1 MSYYDAP
8 RRGFLIPDTRLTA
21 TNEVT
26 AEATGDEASVRAG
39 GIAEPDSASARL
51 VIESTGDQ
59 DSDLVYQIEQGG
71 FPQLGAGARYS
82 YRTATEASTAR
93 RGWNAPNLIT
103 GWTAADYSTTAN
115 TMVCALALAN
125 GQILVAYRAGS
136 TTAYFQTYTPST
148 DTWSGTIAFPAT
160 VHATGGIALAQMPEG
175 SVVVMFREATTG
187 QWRIYRYSIADA
199 VSGGAWVVHSVDMFD
214 TEPATAQTW
223 SRLLILP
230 SGDWAIFYGYSG
242 ALWQYASNTGGVT
255 FTRVAAGTPTAAKD
269 ADAVLAASGKIIV
282 FAGGGGLLS
291 SYTIGSPWT
300 PYSSVTAVTVSAE
313 EGEVWTCADPNG
325 RVYVYVQ
332 EETPTNDLRMSYTDD
347 DGATWTSA
355 AMGVLAGS
363 TVADTTTYLVSGQA
377 IHAGGSVWMCHQFV
391 DAAETEDGSV
401 CLMKLGGWSSVTVG
415 TRSISAGNTGYS
427 NNDNYR
433 ISPGIDSASVARGRV
448 LIPIAIPSNTTGWT
462 AAGTA
467 TPTTS
472 GGRVV
477 VATSAN
483 QAYFDHSTAPAT
495 GDSAL
500 AMARWNLSVGAGSGS
515 LQEAGLKIRLTN
527 TSDYEIGIFLT
538 STGFVVYD
546 VVGVAALATITTT
559 TSADF
564 DVFVDFRPGAYLWVG
579 YKAVTAST
587 WTEAWEG
594 AATTAVATTGTRY
607 VRWGT
612 ASTSTTTHSYRFAWS
627 MTIDAAY
634 TNIAFESSSA
644 TYPNI
649 IGRLLTTSP
658 APLDKVS
665 AYGRKQTYVRG
676 KDGPGRVTDTFQAR
690 TRSEFAHENVMWQYA
705 PSPRTP
711 WKSTGTT
718 AQTIVW
724 QPAAG
729 AITSIGGPCIAMLV
743 LNTNAPF
750 HVLSGYT
757 GGAYVT
763 LGTIATYQGFAGLSY
778 TRTGNVIRINGGT
791 KGSRYVRRGEFIGAS
806 VKLGAGVVRRIERHS
821 EGVWNTTGRAV
832 ELVLATDG
840 EGAYTGTEAASGT
853 MWIYAKNAL
862 IIIPDV
868 AIGTYS
874 KIKWEASGG
883 EDVTDGAYRTGQ
895 VIIGEVMVMG
905 QTWDWGYTADHTAPV
920 SDTETRPGSTR
931 RSATGPIG
939 RTWGVGWTE
948 GVDSSNAN
956 SATTTTIPD
965 FLAYSSGSTSGEATR
980 GDTAGQLKGLL
991 QETRGGEVPV
1001 VVLPRIPTSS
1011 TIYTDPDLFLYGRIA
1026 PELRIENVHGDEG
1039 TNTVDRVASV
1049 SVREIT

>member
-1 MSYYDAP
+1 
-8 RRGFLIPDTRLTA
+8 
-21 TNEVT
+21 
-26 AEATGDEASVRAG
+26 
-39 GIAEPDSASARL
+39 
-51 VIESTGDQ
+51 
-59 DSDLVYQIEQGG
+59 
-71 FPQLGAGARYS
+71 
-82 YRTATEASTAR
+82 
-93 RGWNAPNLIT
+93 
-103 GWTAADYSTTAN
+103 
-115 TMVCALALAN
+115 
-125 GQILVAYRAGS
+125 
-136 TTAYFQTYTPST
+136 
-148 DTWSGTIAFPAT
+148 
-160 VHATGGIALAQMPEG
+160 
-175 SVVVMFREATTG
+175 
-187 QWRIYRYSIADA
+187 
-199 VSGGAWVVHSVDMFD
+199 
-214 TEPATAQTW
+214 
-223 SRLLILP
+223 
-230 SGDWAIFYGYSG
+230 
-242 ALWQYASNTGGVT
+242 
-255 FTRVAAGTPTAAKD
+255 
-269 ADAVLAASGKIIV
+269 
-282 FAGGGGLLS
+282 
-291 SYTIGSPWT
+291 
-300 PYSSVTAVTVSAE
+300 
-313 EGEVWTCADPNG
+313 
-325 RVYVYVQ
+325 
-332 EETPTNDLRMSYTDD
+332 
-347 DGATWTSA
+347 
-355 AMGVLAGS
+355 
-363 TVADTTTYLVSGQA
+363 
-377 IHAGGSVWMCHQFV
+377 
-391 DAAETEDGSV
+391 
-401 CLMKLGGWSSVTVG
+401 
-415 TRSISAGNTGYS
+415 
-427 NNDNYR
+427 
-433 ISPGIDSASVARGRV
+433 
-448 LIPIAIPSNTTGWT
+448 
-462 AAGTA
+462 
-467 TPTTS
+467 
-472 GGRVV
+472 
-477 VATSAN
+477 
-483 QAYFDHSTAPAT
+483 
-495 GDSAL
+495 
-500 AMARWNLSVGAGSGS
+500 MARWNLSVGAGSGS

-627 MTIDAAY
+627 ITVNTDYSARLAY
-634 TNIAFESSSA
+634 QSSSG
-644 TYPNI
+644 TYADI
-649 IGRLLTTSP
+649 IGRLLTTRP
-658 APLDKVS
+658 AAIDKVS

-729 AITSIGGPCIAMLV
+729 AITSIGGPCLAMCV

-757 GGAYVT
+757 GGAYIT

-895 VIIGEVMVMG
+895 VIVGEVMVMG

-920 SDTETRPGSTR
+920 NDTETRPGSTR

-980 GDTAGQLKGLL
+980 GDAAGQLKGLL